1 MQPSENSQLNQDYA
15 QEWIAYLKRRNL
27 ILTIVWPVLL
37 GLSILASLT
46 AFYYSQQE
54 QSSKLNLLLETE
66 KNHILEETKQNLIS
80 EIDSLKSSNIKVNE
94 ELESLK
100 NAREEL
106 SVLNTNSTSKLNITS
121 QMVDNLN
128 QLVAELKNEKEDLT
142 AQLEDSLEAII
153 QLKKQHQQYI
163 TQASKDKSTSEAE
176 LNKQIESR
184 KSAYQALANRQQEM
198 RDDMDRLANLN
209 NSKDKQIELLKKENQ
224 HFNLRLSEKNNE
236 IEKYK
241 NRISVLEK
249 SYAQLELKLNS
260 LVSPISN
267 SQTKKSTSSSQ
278 ATQQTDASRKIT
290 GLEEIKKPVKQNN
303 TNNET
308 TNQDFDHNQIS
319 ILP

>member
-37 GLSILASLT
+37 VLSILASLT

-54 QSSKLNLLLETE
+54 QSSRVNLLIESE
-66 KNHILEETKQNLIS
+66 KNHSLEETKQNLIS

-128 QLVAELKNEKEDLT
+128 QLVTELKNEKEDLT

-163 TQASKDKSTSEAE
+163 TQANKNNTTSQGKLNKTTELIKST
-176 LNKQIESR
+176 
-184 KSAYQALANRQQEM
+184 YQNLANPKQQ
-198 RDDMDRLANLN
+198 NHH
-209 NSKDKQIELLKKENQ
+209 Q
-224 HFNLRLSEKNNE
+224 
-236 IEKYK
+236 Y
-241 NRISVLEK
+241 
-249 SYAQLELKLNS
+249 
-260 LVSPISN
+260 
-267 SQTKKSTSSSQ
+267 
-278 ATQQTDASRKIT
+278 
-290 GLEEIKKPVKQNN
+290 
-303 TNNET
+303 
-308 TNQDFDHNQIS
+308 
-319 ILP
+319 

>member
-15 QEWIAYLKRRNL
+15 QEWLTYLKRRNL
-27 ILTIVWPVLL
+27 ILTIIWPVLL
-37 GLSILASLT
+37 VLSILTSLT
-46 AFYYSQQE
+46 AFYYSQLE
-54 QSSKLNLLLETE
+54 QSSKLSLLLETD
-66 KNHILEETKQNLIS
+66 KNHALEETKQILIS
-80 EIDSLKSSNIKVNE
+80 EMQALKSSNLALNE

-100 NAREEL
+100 SAREEL
-106 SVLNTNSTSKLNITS
+106 SVLNNNSTSKLNITS

-128 QLVAELKNEKEDLT
+128 QLVAELKNEKADLT
-142 AQLEDSLEAII
+142 AQLEDSLETIN

-163 TQASKDKSTSEAE
+163 TQSNKEKTSSVTE
-176 LNKQIESR
+176 LNKQLESR

-198 RDDMDRLANLN
+198 RDDMDRFNNLN
-209 NSKDKQIELLKKENQ
+209 NSKDKQIEQLKKESQ
-224 HFNLRLSEKNNE
+224 HFNLRLSEKTNE
-236 IEKYK
+236 IAVYK

-249 SYAQLELKLNS
+249 SYSELELKLNS
-260 LVSPISN
+260 LISPIGGTQQSKPAAK
-267 SQTKKSTSSSQ
+267 TQ

-303 TNNET
+303 SNNES